1 LLFVGFFGRFWTFL
15 CTYYFGFI
23 LALIWLYFGAHKQ
36 AGADLHF
43 GFILGLTNK
52 PGLTFHFGFILGL
65 TNKPGL
71 TFILASIWG

>member
-1 LLFVGFFGRFWTFL
+1 LDVFGRVFVHLLFWL
-15 CTYYFGFI
+15 YFGFI

-52 PGLTFHFGFILGL
+52 PGLTF
-65 TNKPGL
+65 
-71 TFILASIWG
+71 ILASIWG

>member
-1 LLFVGFFGRFWTFL
+1 LLFSHLSSCFSSAFFGRFWTRFCAPTIL
-15 CTYYFGFI
+15 ALFWLYFGFI

-52 PGLTFHFGFILGL
+52 PGLTF
-65 TNKPGL
+65 
-71 TFILASIWG
+71 ILASIWG